1 MADVEFIDNTM
12 KVNRAI
18 EDAVGAFYLKH
29 QVKLHQKQLEIH
41 LLIQDS

>member
-18 EDAVGAFYLKH
+18 EDAVGAFL
-29 QVKLHQKQLEIH
+29 LEASGEIA
-41 LLIQDS
+41 